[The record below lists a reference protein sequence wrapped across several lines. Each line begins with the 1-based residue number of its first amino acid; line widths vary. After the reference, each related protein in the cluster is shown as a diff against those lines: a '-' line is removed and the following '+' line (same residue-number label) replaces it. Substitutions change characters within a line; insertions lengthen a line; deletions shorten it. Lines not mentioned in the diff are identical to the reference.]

1 MSESR
6 RGLRKL
12 VLFVHVTCSV
22 GWLGSVLAFLALAL
36 AALTSADEVLGRG
49 AYVAADL
56 VLRLVIVPLALAS
69 VAGGVLSSLVSRW
82 GLVRHYWVI
91 AKLVLTT
98 VATVVLLL
106 QLEPIGAAARLAEAS
121 GTPRP
126 GTAGMSMVVHAVGGI
141 VVLLLATA
149 LAVYKPRGTTRF
161 AARPS
166 SQQAEADE
174 ALARKEPEASS
185 APMPRP

>member
-98 VATVVLLL
+98 VATVV
-106 QLEPIGAAARLAEAS
+106 
-121 GTPRP
+121 
-126 GTAGMSMVVHAVGGI
+126 
-141 VVLLLATA
+141 
-149 LAVYKPRGTTRF
+149 
-161 AARPS
+161 
-166 SQQAEADE
+166 
-174 ALARKEPEASS
+174 
-185 APMPRP
+185 